1 MPPANPALWDRR
13 AAIAQV
19 LYCMAVQDKT
29 QPVRFLTPGIRR
41 QLAARLDQY
50 RTILVWMTSPQPLTA
65 DQAQQLIRRA
75 EDCRMICPPLTP
87 SARIR
92 WRRAARPMTRA
103 RPTGLNGCS

>member
-29 QPVRFLTPGIRR
+29 QPVPFLTPGIRR

-50 RTILVWMTSPQPLTA
+50 RTILAWMTSPQPLTA

-75 EDCRMICPPLTP
+75 EDCRMICPLVPP
-87 SARIR
+87 SARRR

-103 RPTGLNGCS
+103 RPTGRNGCS